1 MIKFKILIIIL
12 KYLIFN
18 HADTWGEFMGAKVVP
33 PFPPFFQI
41 PRILRKGAIDPVFKN
56 ENIKKRRNIC
66 MVSVV
71 R

>member
-1 MIKFKILIIIL
+1 
-12 KYLIFN
+12 
-18 HADTWGEFMGAKVVP
+18 MGAKVVP

-41 PRILRKGAIDPVFKN
+41 PRILRKGAIDPAFKN
-56 ENIKKRRNIC
+56 ENIKKEKNIC